1 MRRFFSVIIP
11 ALLTQ
16 GMLAQSAALL
26 VKELQLS
33 NGMTVWLN
41 EDHTQ
46 PKISGSVV
54 VRAGGKDCPDTGI
67 AHYFEHIMFKGTDRI
82 GTVDYEAERP
92 WLDSISTQY
101 DLLSRTTDE
110 ATRTQIQQHINE
122 LSLKAG
128 EYAIPNEFNRLI
140 SKYGGT
146 GLNAGTSADMTMYY
160 NTFLPQYIEQWCWLN
175 SERLLHPVFR
185 GFQSELETVY
195 EEKNRAADGLYAAY
209 DAVMRAVFK
218 DRPYAFPVLGSTENL
233 KNPRLSDMETFYK
246 KYYVAPNMCLILSGD
261 LPEGSLLP
269 LLEKTFGR
277 IPTGTVPERQLS
289 PIPPFQKGEQAD
301 IRLPI
306 PIIKAEALVFS
317 APTTFEKDAMA
328 LQLAN
333 RLLYDEEAGFLDSLT
348 NEHRVM
354 MAGAMHTTMND
365 AGATAIFIVPK
376 IPFGSMKKAEA
387 LCLAQLERVMQGDF
401 SNELLETQRRNLLM
415 EMEQQMETIENRA
428 ELMTDVFSQGH
439 SWQEYLDLIESLRH
453 VTKDEVVAAARK
465 YYGAEHLTLRK
476 KYGTEKKETL
486 SQPGYVPVQPKNAGA
501 KSEFALWLDS
511 LSLFPSS
518 WEEGCPE
525 GGVVEKNSEEGCP
538 EGGVAEKPIRTID
551 FDNDVQRTPL
561 SDHVTLF
568 SVKNPVN
575 DIFTFSLVYHNGTRT
590 TPKLTQLAD
599 YLATVG
605 TDSLTKQQLATAW
618 QRLGV
623 TMTFQADDERFILTL
638 MGHDNQ
644 LEPAMCLLN
653 NFLGHAAADDKALK
667 ELKQDAKV
675 TDKAFGKQKDDILL
689 PMIRYVSLGQQSEYL
704 QQLSLAEV
712 KALTSAD
719 LLNALRDVQQ
729 YDCDVIYVGRRPV
742 LSVAMLS
749 QQHLPLSQCQK
760 PQPDTHRVLQ
770 PVSPLSGESE
780 GFVYF
785 YHVPK
790 SRQNFVCT
798 YEQLPALADST
809 ERTAAELW
817 ARYMGGG
824 MSSLMFQHIREFRS
838 LAYSTQGVLFE
849 PNYARHADDPAAFVT
864 ITGTQA
870 DKTLQVFDAVD
881 SLLTQSLFPSSW
893 EEGCPEDGVVEKNSE
908 EGCPQGG
915 VVENLDAARQEMLSR
930 IQSGFPSFL
939 AIGFNVANRM
949 MQGYSDDPNR
959 LKAALLPRITQGDI
973 QHYHDRHVVNN
984 RRVWLVIGDRKLTD
998 MQALQRYGKVVELK
1012 KEDIYN

>member
-1 MRRFFSVIIP
+1 MRRFFSIII
-11 ALLTQ
+11 ATL
-16 GMLAQSAALL
+16 LAQGLLAQPAALL
-26 VKELQLS
+26 VKDLRLS

-41 EDHTQ
+41 EDHSQ
-46 PKISGSVV
+46 PKIYGAVV

-82 GTVDYEAERP
+82 GTVNYEAERP

-101 DLLSRTTDE
+101 DLLSHTTDE
-110 ATRTQIQQHINE
+110 AQRMQIQQHINA

-175 SERLLHPVFR
+175 SERLIRPVFR

-195 EEKNRAADGLYAAY
+195 EEKNRAADGLHAAY
-209 DAVMRAVFK
+209 DAVMRSVFK
-218 DRPYAFPVLGSTENL
+218 DQPYAFPVLGSTENL
-233 KNPRLSDMETFYK
+233 KNPRLSDMEAFFK

-261 LPEGSLLP
+261 LHADSLKP
-269 LLEKTFGR
+269 LLEQTFGR
-277 IPTGTVPERQLS
+277 IPTGIVPERQLS

-317 APTTFEKDAMA
+317 APTTFEKGAIA

-333 RLLYDEEAGFLDSLT
+333 RLLYDEKAGFLDSLT

-354 MAGAMHTTMND
+354 MAGAMHTSMND
-365 AGATAIFIVPK
+365 AGATALFIIPK
-376 IPFGSMKKAEA
+376 IPFGSMKKAET
-387 LCLAQLERVMQGDF
+387 LCMSQLDRLMQGDF
-401 SNELLETQRRNLLM
+401 TDEQLETQRRNLLM
-415 EMEQQMETIENRA
+415 EMEQSLETIEERA

-439 SWQEYLDLIESLRH
+439 SWQEYLNLIESLRH

-486 SQPGYVPVQPKNAGA
+486 LQPGYEPVQPKNTGA
-501 KSEFALWLDS
+501 KSEFALLLDS
-511 LSLFPSS
+511 LP
-518 WEEGCPE
+518 
-525 GGVVEKNSEEGCP
+525 
-538 EGGVAEKPIRTID
+538 VADLPIRTVD

-561 SDHVTLF
+561 SDHVTLY
-568 SVKNPVN
+568 SVKNPIN
-575 DIFTFSLVYHNGTRT
+575 DIFTFSLRYHNGTIA
-590 TPKLTQLAD
+590 TPQLTQLAE
-599 YLATVG
+599 YLGAVG
-605 TDSLTKQQLATAW
+605 TDSLKKQQMESAW

-623 TMTFQADDERFILTL
+623 TMTCSTDDEYFAFTLT
-638 MGHDNQ
+638 GRDDR
-644 LEPAMCLLN
+644 LEPALRLLAH
-653 NFLGHAAADDKALK
+653 FLSHADADEKALK
-667 ELKQDAKV
+667 ELKQEAKV
-675 TDKAFGKQKDDILL
+675 TDKAFGKQKDDVLL
-689 PMIRYVSLGQQSEYL
+689 PMIRYACLGEQSEYL
-704 QQLSLAEV
+704 HQLSLAEV
-712 KALTSAD
+712 KALTCDD
-719 LLNALRDVQQ
+719 LLTQLRDVLQ
-729 YDCDVIYVGRRPV
+729 YDCDLVYVGRRPV

-749 QQHLPLSQCQK
+749 QQILPLQQCQK
-760 PQPDTHRVLQ
+760 PRHETHRVLR

-780 GFVYF
+780 AAIYF

-790 SRQNFVCT
+790 SRQNFVCS
-798 YEQLPALADST
+798 YEQLPALTDSI

-824 MSSLMFQHIREFRS
+824 MSSLLFQHVREFRS

-870 DKTLQVFDAVD
+870 DKTMQVFDAID
-881 SLLTQSLFPSSW
+881 SLLTQPLPLADGKSS
-893 EEGCPEDGVVEKNSE
+893 
-908 EGCPQGG
+908 
-915 VVENLDAARQEMLSR
+915 ENLDAARQEMLSR
-930 IQSGFPSFL
+930 IQSGFPSFRE
-939 AIGFNVANRM
+939 IGYTVAHRT
-949 MQGYSDDPNR
+949 MQGYATDPNR
-959 LKAALLPRITQGDI
+959 QKADLLPHISQSDVDRYHREHI
-973 QHYHDRHVVNN
+973 QPN
-984 RRVWLVIGDRKLTD
+984 RRIWLVIGDRKLTD
-998 MQALQRYGKVVELK
+998 MQALQRYGQVIELK
-1012 KEDIYN
+1012 KEDIYK